1 MANLTNQDQQLQL
14 LINSLNAT
22 IDTNQQ
28 AQSFAEASLNQRL
41 SSLLFHDVWFFGGY
55 NL

>member
-1 MANLTNQDQQLQL
+1 MANLTNQDQQL

-28 AQSFAEASLNQRL
+28 AQSFVEASLNQRL
-41 SSLLFHDVWFFGGY
+41 SSLLFHDVWFLGG
-55 NL
+55 